1 MIYPV
6 DLDTA
11 HVLTLF
17 EFPAELRFGRLNPKY
32 TRLYRPRAKLR
43 RTIGRVCITRQPS
56 YFRCVSQFVS
66 SFARLPPGVRFFRRC
81 AHCAPPMVTGLYSAF
96 LARNESTS
104 ERGMSNRPQSEI
116 GFIRAA

>member
-11 HVLTLF
+11 HVLTFF
-17 EFPAELRFGRLNPKY
+17 ESPSELWIGRLNPKY
-32 TRLYRPRAKLR
+32 ARLDRPRAKLR
-43 RTIGRVCITRQPS
+43 RAIGSVDISRQPS
-56 YFRCVSQFVS
+56 YFGCVSQFVY
-66 SFARLPPGVRFFRRC
+66 ALAQLHPGVRILRRS